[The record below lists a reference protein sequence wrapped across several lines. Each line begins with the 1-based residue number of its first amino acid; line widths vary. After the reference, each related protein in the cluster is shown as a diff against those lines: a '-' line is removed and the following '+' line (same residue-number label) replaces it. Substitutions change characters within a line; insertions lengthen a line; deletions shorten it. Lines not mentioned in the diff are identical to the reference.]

1 VKPRCVI
8 LTGASGFIGR
18 HLLERLLADETTR
31 VVVVG
36 RHRPD
41 TLRDRGI
48 FVESD
53 LTKLSAERLAEACS
67 DEVDTVFHLAAA
79 MPKNREQANRWEE
92 MLRGNVEA
100 TARLLQAL
108 VLAPRR
114 FVFVSTIDVYRPMVP
129 GEALTEETPVE
140 PAAIYGAMKF
150 CAEHLVRIEARR
162 RQFGCTVL
170 RLGHIYGPGEEA
182 FEKLIPQVIRR
193 LLQGNPPVMIG
204 TGNVLRDFLFVQ
216 DAVEALVRS
225 ALSPAAA
232 SQTINIVSGRPVTL
246 RETIETLI
254 QVSGRSVGIEIR
266 ADQPDGVSFRF
277 ENSRMRRLLG
287 EWPLVPLKEGLK
299 REFAYAASIAVK

>member
-1 VKPRCVI
+1 
-8 LTGASGFIGR
+8 
-18 HLLERLLADETTR
+18 
-31 VVVVG
+31 
-36 RHRPD
+36 
-41 TLRDRGI
+41 
-48 FVESD
+48 
-53 LTKLSAERLAEACS
+53 
-67 DEVDTVFHLAAA
+67 
-79 MPKNREQANRWEE
+79 
-92 MLRGNVEA
+92 
-100 TARLLQAL
+100 
-108 VLAPRR
+108 
-114 FVFVSTIDVYRPMVP
+114 
-129 GEALTEETPVE
+129 
-140 PAAIYGAMKF
+140 
-150 CAEHLVRIEARR
+150 
-162 RQFGCTVL
+162 
-170 RLGHIYGPGEEA
+170 
-182 FEKLIPQVIRR
+182 
-193 LLQGNPPVMIG
+193 MIG